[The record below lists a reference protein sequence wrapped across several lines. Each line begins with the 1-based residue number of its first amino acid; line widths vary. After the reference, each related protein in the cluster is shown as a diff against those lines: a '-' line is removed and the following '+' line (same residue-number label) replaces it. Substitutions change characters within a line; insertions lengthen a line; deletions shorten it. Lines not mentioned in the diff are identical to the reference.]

1 MARKN
6 KQGYFIENKVVKC
19 SKTNIDYGKFIFDA
33 KSLEEYSVECLFP
46 FQIFTRPQPYTDGW
60 VGKDYNYCIPLT
72 EPDRNGNRPDKNKT
86 YCPIGYPYKHK
97 KSNPSLNF
105 FDRGIEDKSDY
116 FQHFGVCGSSCPSH
130 SYARKVH
137 RIGKDHPSGGYG
149 QIRKCQKDCRF
160 FNDTHVTE
168 RRGKRSNQTK
178 YPFTKQGYYCKI
190 LNKEGKPRWGHC
202 ICEKPGCYLKETLGG
217 ISFSSEYV
225 IAPICSVSLLFL
237 AFLIFICIKR
247 KGDIFAKQ
255 TNNYKLETFSEHPDV
270 VRESTNKPQK
280 YEKMKMLREL
290 KHGNTIEINPDR
302 LLNDQPNAIPYVP
315 KKEIERTTF
324 KVGKI
329 LGSGN
334 FGTVFK
340 GEAIG
345 LFYPKSKTYVA
356 IKTVSNTSN
365 EDDINALVC
374 EIKILSNLDLHCNLV
389 NLVGACTS
397 QLETNGE
404 IWLLL
409 ELCDKGDLK
418 DFLLKHRQ
426 EFQEK
431 LTKKGNDI
439 DNRLLL
445 TWSYDV
451 AKGMEYLASKNV
463 MHGDLAARN
472 VLISSEKNSK
482 GEILVAKVA
491 DFGLSKQLYEN
502 SYYRKVERNYVPWKW
517 MAYEFLQDGA
527 FQRKSDVWSY
537 GVVVWELFSLGKSPY
552 GGQTYD
558 EVFKRLGE
566 GYRLPCPDNIKEI
579 KTWPAEEIYSELS
592 SKCFALS
599 VENRSTFSE
608 VASFIESKMNEM
620 EKKTYRDVE
629 TRCKTKNSLLLVDKA
644 TKSST
649 KRETMMF

>member
-1 MARKN
+1 M
-6 KQGYFIENKVVKC
+6 
-19 SKTNIDYGKFIFDA
+19 
-33 KSLEEYSVECLFP
+33 
-46 FQIFTRPQPYTDGW
+46 
-60 VGKDYNYCIPLT
+60 
-72 EPDRNGNRPDKNKT
+72 
-86 YCPIGYPYKHK
+86 
-97 KSNPSLNF
+97 
-105 FDRGIEDKSDY
+105 
-116 FQHFGVCGSSCPSH
+116 
-130 SYARKVH
+130 
-137 RIGKDHPSGGYG
+137 
-149 QIRKCQKDCRF
+149 
-160 FNDTHVTE
+160 
-168 RRGKRSNQTK
+168 
-178 YPFTKQGYYCKI
+178 
-190 LNKEGKPRWGHC
+190 
-202 ICEKPGCYLKETLGG
+202 
-217 ISFSSEYV
+217 
-225 IAPICSVSLLFL
+225 
-237 AFLIFICIKR
+237 
-247 KGDIFAKQ
+247 
-255 TNNYKLETFSEHPDV
+255 
-270 VRESTNKPQK
+270 
-280 YEKMKMLREL
+280 
-290 KHGNTIEINPDR
+290 
-302 LLNDQPNAIPYVP
+302 
-315 KKEIERTTF
+315 
-324 KVGKI
+324 
-329 LGSGN
+329 
-334 FGTVFK
+334 
-340 GEAIG
+340 
-345 LFYPKSKTYVA
+345 A

-397 QLETNGE
+397 QLETKGE

-418 DFLLKHRQ
+418 GFLLKHRQ

-451 AKGMEYLASKNV
+451 AKGMEYLAGKNV

-472 VLISSEKNSK
+472 VLISSEKNSM

-579 KTWPAEEIYSELS
+579 KTWPAEEIYNELS

-599 VENRSTFSE
+599 VETRSTFSE